1 MDISIYTLYVHWF
14 HYDWTITEH
23 NSVTLSLQ
31 YTNPG
36 EMVGKD
42 NPGETGLGYIINGIE
57 YNIIMMTVL
66 KVLVNLLF

>member
-36 EMVGKD
+36 KMVGKD
-42 NPGETGLGYIINGIE
+42 NPGETQD
-57 YNIIMMTVL
+57 
-66 KVLVNLLF
+66 LVTL